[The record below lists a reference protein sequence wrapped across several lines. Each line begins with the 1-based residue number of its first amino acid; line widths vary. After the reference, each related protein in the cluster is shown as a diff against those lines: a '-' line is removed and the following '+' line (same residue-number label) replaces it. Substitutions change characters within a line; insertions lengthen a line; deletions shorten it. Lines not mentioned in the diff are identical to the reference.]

1 MNTERVAVAFSKVS
15 ANSMVN
21 VQEVPADNMEKIRKS
36 GLPKFIQQLIALA
49 GLVAF
54 SPILLLTALFIRLES
69 PGDAIFTQTRV
80 GLKGRR
86 FKIYKFRSMR
96 LSTDPK
102 YIDIRQL
109 KADREGVCAKLFKDP
124 RITRIGRFIRK
135 SSIDELP
142 QLINV
147 LKGDMLLIGPRP
159 ALPQET
165 DIYTKKAFGRL
176 GSIPGLT
183 GLWQVS
189 GRADT
194 TFDEQVELDL
204 RYAKQRSLFE
214 DIRILWMTVP
224 AVIFGKGAY

>member
-1 MNTERVAVAFSKVS
+1 
-15 ANSMVN
+15 
-21 VQEVPADNMEKIRKS
+21 
-36 GLPKFIQQLIALA
+36 
-49 GLVAF
+49 
-54 SPILLLTALFIRLES
+54 
-69 PGDAIFTQTRV
+69 
-80 GLKGRR
+80 
-86 FKIYKFRSMR
+86 
-96 LSTDPK
+96 
-102 YIDIRQL
+102 
-109 KADREGVCAKLFKDP
+109 
-124 RITRIGRFIRK
+124 
-135 SSIDELP
+135 
-142 QLINV
+142 
-147 LKGDMLLIGPRP
+147 MLLIGPRP

-165 DIYTKKAFGRL
+165 DIYTHKAFGRL